1 MKCRDCNHTKFMKG
15 NGNPNRYYCTHPE
28 AGKEVGSS
36 ARMICR
42 TERHSEEMTTK
53 TSPRWCPLRGEKK

>member
-1 MKCRDCNHTKFMKG
+1 MKCKDCEHKKFMEG
-15 NGNPNRYYCTHPE
+15 NGNPNRYYCIHPE

-42 TERHSEEMTTK
+42 TRRHSEEMTTK
-53 TSPRWCPLRGEKK
+53 TSPR